1 MRQLLVTRRAAVLGG
16 AAAVTAAAT
25 GLVGGPRRAGAQ
37 EPLKVGYVYVGPVGD
52 HGWSYRHDQGRL
64 AVEKHFAGKVKTTF
78 VENVAEG
85 PDAERVIR
93 QLASSGHG
101 LVFTTS
107 FGFMNPTEKVARQF
121 KQAKFEH
128 ATGYKRLDNLATY
141 DARFYEGRAV
151 IGTLAGHLSKTGK
164 VGYVAPFP
172 IPEVVQ
178 GINAFTLAMRK
189 IRPDAS
195 VRVIWV
201 NSWYDPGK
209 EADAAKALV
218 DQGADTIT
226 QHTDSPAAMQVAE
239 ERGLMAFGQ
248 ASDMRR
254 FGPNAQLTA
263 IVDNWD
269 AYYLRRVQAVL
280 DGTWKSEG
288 VWMGLKDGTV
298 EMAPY
303 GPKVTPEAAAAA
315 DKVRE
320 AIIAGQLHPFTGP
333 ISDGKGAERLAS
345 GKTMSDDD
353 LHKMDWYVPGVQA

>member
-1 MRQLLVTRRAAVLGG
+1 VGRLLVTRRAALAGAAG
-16 AAAVTAAAT
+16 AAAALGVA
-25 GLVGGPRRAGAQ
+25 GGRRGALAQ
-37 EPLKVGYVYVGPVGD
+37 EALKVGYVYVGPVGD

-64 AVEKHFAGKVKTTF
+64 AAEQHFAGKVRTSF

-93 QLASSGHG
+93 QLAASGHG

-107 FGFMNPTEKVARQF
+107 FGFMNPTERVARQF
-121 KQAKFEH
+121 ANVKFEH
-128 ATGYKRLDNLATY
+128 ATGYKRLANLATY

-151 IGTLAGHLSKTGK
+151 IGTIAGRLTDTGK
-164 VGYVAPFP
+164 IGYIGSFP

-189 IRPDAS
+189 VRPDAT
-195 VRVIWV
+195 VNVIWA

-209 EADAAKALV
+209 EADAARAHI
-218 DQGADTIT
+218 DQGADIIV
-226 QHTDSPAAMQVAE
+226 QHTDSPAPLQVAE

-254 FGPNAQLTA
+254 FAPNAQLTA
-263 IVDNWD
+263 IVDNWND
-269 AYYLRRVQAVL
+269 YYIGRVQAVL
-280 DGTWKSEG
+280 DGTWQSHG

-303 GPKVTPEAAAAA
+303 GPKMPAEVAAEA
-315 DKVRE
+315 DGIKQ
-320 AIIAGQLHPFTGP
+320 AIIAGTLHPFAGP
-333 ISDGKGAERLAS
+333 IADREGKERVAAGAAASDEE
-345 GKTMSDDD
+345 

>member
-1 MRQLLVTRRAAVLGG
+1 MTQLFVTRRAAVLGG
-16 AAAVTAAAT
+16 AAIAATAT
-25 GLVGGPRRAGAQ
+25 GLGGRPARAQ
-37 EPLKVGYVYVGPVGD
+37 EPLKVGYIYVGPVGD
-52 HGWSYRHDQGRL
+52 HGWSYRHDQGRQH
-64 AVEKHFAGKVKTTF
+64 VEQHFAGKVKTTF

-93 QLASSGHG
+93 QLATSGHG
-101 LVFTTS
+101 LIFTTS

-121 KQAKFEH
+121 KQVKFEH

-164 VGYVAPFP
+164 VGYVASFP
-172 IPEVVQ
+172 IPEVVM
-178 GINAFTLAMRK
+178 GINAFTVAMRK
-189 IRPDAS
+189 VRPDAS
-195 VRVIWV
+195 VRVIWA

-218 DQGADTIT
+218 DQGADIIT

-269 AYYLRRVQAVL
+269 AYYVRRVQAAL
-280 DGTWKSEG
+280 DGSWKSEG
-288 VWMGLKDGTV
+288 VWMGLKDGAV
-298 EMAPY
+298 EMASY

-315 DKVRE
+315 DKVRQ
-320 AIIAGQLHPFTGP
+320 AIVAGELHPFTGP
-333 ISDGKGAERLAS
+333 LSDGKGAERLAA
-345 GKTMSDDD
+345 GKTMSDDE